1 MTARVLVAG
10 IGNLFLGDD
19 GFGVAVAQELLRS
32 GALVDD
38 DIKIGDYGIRGY
50 DLAYEILEGHE
61 SVVLIDATQRGDA
74 PGTLYVIEADPD
86 ASVPDLDGDPDHGQG
101 AFQGHLMTP
110 AAVFHLVRTMGGTMG
125 RVLVVGCEPET
136 FGPENIGQ
144 MELSPVVAAAVP
156 EAVATVERVVR
167 DLLPDVAIPAAA
179 AASDPSQT
187 EVHAR

>member
-86 ASVPDLDGDPDHGQG
+86 ASVPDLADEPDHGQG

-179 AASDPSQT
+179 AALDPSQT
-187 EVHAR
+187 EVNAR